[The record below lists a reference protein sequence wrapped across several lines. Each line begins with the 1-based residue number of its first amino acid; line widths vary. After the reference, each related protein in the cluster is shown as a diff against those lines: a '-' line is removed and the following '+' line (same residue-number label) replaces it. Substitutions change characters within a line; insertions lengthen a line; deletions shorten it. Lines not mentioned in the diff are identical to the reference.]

1 MNPEYDLYES
11 HHAEAKSF
19 ASKRH
24 EPYEDQP
31 VELDRSYAASSS
43 RKGSMT
49 GSAGKGA
56 GINIIGHN
64 RQYQQ
69 QAQEAGVANSMSSL
83 SSSANSSNM
92 FINASA
98 GLKNSSVAGR
108 VVTGTNSYSNSKH
121 SSISTPQDS
130 RRPSGNS
137 ITIKI
142 TNENAVNVHDEP
154 ISLLLTHN
162 DFETLNEELRSYDN
176 RVDEEPEEQTGG
188 EQYENEQE
196 EDGDL
201 DESESTTSHSN
212 EHLMRKK
219 LKDKR
224 KLVRSFAQQ
233 QHHLLLNQESE
244 DRVDDERTHD
254 EHITYHKH
262 NKREPI
268 EDEPS
273 STMNSAFDELF
284 AAAESG
290 NSTRLAAIEAKMATE
305 AAAATAVDETLGDN
319 IPFGKNST
327 KTRSRNSSFR
337 SKHSGGSVKFSN
349 SNTTNSPSSATTNNN
364 NNNNSL
370 TIEENY
376 LGSPQQLTRSV
387 SCKRPGSF
395 KRMRSKASSPN
406 RQLKQATSQ
415 SMKSGHSVRPT
426 SPYIQGRRGTQGSI
440 SLMDANVHG
449 ESRAESLPFE
459 NFDENS
465 HQGDTEI
472 YRVRQFNT
480 TNKGSVINRGDS
492 FKRSFKKST
501 QSISSNKQPTPPH
514 SYHDTN
520 TLALPGDYSMKRSR
534 HNVNNEASDIGVQ
547 LENGDSDE
555 HIGQNVIIS
564 VFPQAPMRDENIQ
577 TFVVHLLGAS
587 SVGKSALIKQFHTSE
602 YRGIYDINTQ
612 QSTGK

>member
-1 MNPEYDLYES
+1 MEPDYDLYES

-19 ASKRH
+19 STKSY
-24 EPYEDQP
+24 EPYEDQS
-31 VELDRSYAASSS
+31 VELNRSYGASSS
-43 RKGSMT
+43 RKSSMT
-49 GSAGKGA
+49 GSSGK
-56 GINIIGHN
+56 GINIVGYN
-64 RQYQQ
+64 RQYPQQ
-69 QAQEAGVANSMSSL
+69 VQEAGVSNSISSL

-92 FINASA
+92 FINSSTGHKNNTNAAS
-98 GLKNSSVAGR
+98 R
-108 VVTGTNSYSNSKH
+108 TITGTNSYSNSKH
-121 SSISTPQDS
+121 SSVSTPQDS

-154 ISLLLTHN
+154 ISLILANN
-162 DFETLNEELRSYDN
+162 DFETLDEELRSSYDN
-176 RVDEEPEEQTGG
+176 RVDEDPEEQTSGDH
-188 EQYENEQE
+188 ENNDQE

-201 DESESTTSHSN
+201 DESESTASRSN
-212 EHLMRKK
+212 EQLMRKK

-233 QHHLLLNQESE
+233 QHHLLSNQESE
-244 DRVDDERTHD
+244 DQVNE
-254 EHITYHKH
+254 ENAYEKQS
-262 NKREPI
+262 KREPI
-268 EDEPS
+268 EFDAEPS

-305 AAAATAVDETLGDN
+305 AAAATAVDEPVGDN

-349 SNTTNSPSSATTNNN
+349 SNSNSPSNAVPTNQNHN
-364 NNNNSL
+364 L
-370 TIEENY
+370 TIEDNY

-395 KRMRSKASSPN
+395 KRMRSKASSPSS
-406 RQLKQATSQ
+406 QLNQVTNN
-415 SMKSGHSVRPT
+415 SMKSGNGARPT
-426 SPYIQGRRGTQGSI
+426 SPYIQGRRGTHGSI

-449 ESRAESLPFE
+449 ENRAESLPFE
-459 NFDENS
+459 NFEENS
-465 HQGDTEI
+465 SQLQGETEI

-492 FKRSFKKST
+492 FKRSFKKSS
-501 QSISSNKQPTPPH
+501 QSISSNHKQPTPPH

-534 HNVNNEASDIGVQ
+534 HSVSQEGNELK
-547 LENGDSDE
+547 LENCSNPDSDE

-564 VFPQAPMRDENIQ
+564 VFPQAIVRDENIQ

-587 SVGKSALIKQFHTSE
+587 SVGKSALIKQFQTSE